1 MAYHAEDGSCR
12 PDMDQMT
19 SACATYITQ
28 CIAFLGLVEQS
39 GDISF
44 VELLERTEGPL
55 FLKQGW
61 LLMSASPGVL
71 DLGSAEELLFV
82 SALRDD
88 IALTL

>member
-1 MAYHAEDGSCR
+1 
-12 PDMDQMT
+12 MDQMT

-28 CIAFLGLVEQS
+28 CIAFLDLVEQS